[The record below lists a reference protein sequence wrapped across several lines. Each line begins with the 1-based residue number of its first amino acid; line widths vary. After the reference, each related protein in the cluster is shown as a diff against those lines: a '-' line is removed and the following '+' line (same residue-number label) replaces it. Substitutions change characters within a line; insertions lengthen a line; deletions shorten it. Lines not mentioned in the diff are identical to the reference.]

1 MLKWK
6 SYTVVIKLQCLHSVD
21 FMAGIFHLLL
31 FRDQIISI
39 ASWYMLGVTCSFYFS
54 VNVGSCGLLGHS
66 IVYCHEVIKPP
77 NQQKP
82 ERALRR
88 SNIQQCQLYMIHFPR
103 NLFNLMQ
110 MSFKKNKQ
118 LKAWGVQQFNVSF
131 RMWRY
136 TTTESSSWKNLL
148 WSSLMLK
155 LKRLQ
160 AAN

>member
-110 MSFKKNKQ
+110 MSFKKINSSKREEYSNLTFPSGCGGTQ
-118 LKAWGVQQFNVSF
+118 PRKARHEKTYCGA
-131 RMWRY
+131 
-136 TTTESSSWKNLL
+136 L
-148 WSSLMLK
+148 
-155 LKRLQ
+155 
-160 AAN
+160 